1 MSFTRCNIRAT
12 LLRAYVRPGLPR
24 SGHKLSLSTATTQS
38 GSGASSHPSTPPRRS
53 FILYT
58 ALLTTGV
65 VSGLV
70 LSLVV
75 PRPRLLS
82 ILYPVPTPAPDGVDT
97 VEGIKHA
104 RELERQLQNL
114 AVVQRL
120 RNERIPAPAPSLAA
134 DNTTPAPGAE
144 TSLTTTSADTD
155 SATSQTV
162 LKYSESRPYS
172 TAPPGPH
179 SLTGYSLRGP
189 GKFAL
194 PPLVFSTADKKQGV
208 FVIHIGAGLCGHEG
222 ITHGGLL
229 GTLLD
234 ECLGRTVSGQ
244 LRVIPQDHELII
256 RFRS

>member
-1 MSFTRCNIRAT
+1 MSFTRSCASPALVRAC
-12 LLRAYVRPGLPR
+12 LRPAVSR
-24 SGHKLSLSTATTQS
+24 SPHKLSLSTATATANRS
-38 GSGASSHPSTPPRRS
+38 SAGATAHPSAPPRRS
-53 FILYT
+53 FLTYT

-104 RELERQLQNL
+104 RELEQQLQNL
-114 AVVQRL
+114 AVVRQL
-120 RNERIPAPAPSLAA
+120 RSERIQAPTAGL
-134 DNTTPAPGAE
+134 DTTPAPNSTLTASAE
-144 TSLTTTSADTD
+144 ANTAITE
-155 SATSQTV
+155 TV
-162 LKYSESRPYS
+162 PKYTESRPYAA
-172 TAPPGPH
+172 TPPGPH

-194 PPLVFSTADKKQGV
+194 PPLVFSTADKKEGI

-234 ECLGRTVSGQ
+234 ECLGRTV
-244 LRVIPQDHELII
+244 
-256 RFRS
+256 RSAESRIGTAY